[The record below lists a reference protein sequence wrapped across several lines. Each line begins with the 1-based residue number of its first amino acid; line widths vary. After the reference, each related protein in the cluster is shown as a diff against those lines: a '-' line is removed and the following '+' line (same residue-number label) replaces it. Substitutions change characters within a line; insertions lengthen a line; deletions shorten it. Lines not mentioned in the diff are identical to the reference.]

1 MSSQQLRHRHS
12 RPRQR
17 FLPIMVRSLPVL
29 AIVLGA
35 LLLAVQPLLA
45 RAATPG
51 DPVVIVAKI
60 DGTITPVMAR
70 YVERVIKRAE
80 RDQAAAIVLQM
91 DTPGGL
97 STAMDDIVRSILG
110 SEVPVVVYVAPRGA
124 RAASAGVF
132 ITYAAHIAA
141 MAPGTNIGS
150 ATPIF
155 MGEDGSAQDGSDTL
169 QRKVTNDAVSQIKN
183 LAQLRGRNAE
193 WAEKAVREAANIT
206 ADEAV
211 ALHVVDLLAPDL
223 PSLLEEIDGRTVQMA
238 SGTMT
243 LATRG
248 VTVRNLDMTIFEEFL
263 QLIADP
269 TIAYLLLSLGL
280 LGIWIELSNPGIT
293 LPGVAGAIA
302 LILGL
307 FALGTLSV
315 NWTGVLLI
323 ALAFVLLIVDLFV
336 PSLGL
341 LTIGGLV
348 SFVIG
353 SYLLFGDEAAP
364 GYEVSRTAI
373 WALTACLL
381 AFALFLGWSV
391 MRARL
396 RPPATGKESLVGQIG
411 EVRSPLAPS
420 GMVHIQGELWR
431 ATLEGAAPAEL
442 PVGSRVVVT
451 RVDGLRLV
459 VRPATDEDLQQVAG
473 GRRPATGDRR
483 EVISVREPA
492 SPAIARTE
500 GSTSAS

>member
-1 MSSQQLRHRHS
+1 DEIVKNEV
-12 RPRQR
+12 QR
-17 FLPIMVRSLPVL
+17 
-29 AIVLGA
+29 
-35 LLLAVQPLLA
+35 
-45 RAATPG
+45 
-51 DPVVIVAKI
+51 
-60 DGTITPVMAR
+60 
-70 YVERVIKRAE
+70 
-80 RDQAAAIVLQM
+80 
-91 DTPGGL
+91 
-97 STAMDDIVRSILG
+97 
-110 SEVPVVVYVAPRGA
+110 
-124 RAASAGVF
+124 
-132 ITYAAHIAA
+132 
-141 MAPGTNIGS
+141 
-150 ATPIF
+150 
-155 MGEDGSAQDGSDTL
+155 
-169 QRKVTNDAVSQIKN
+169 
-183 LAQLRGRNAE
+183 
-193 WAEKAVREAANIT
+193 NIT

-223 PSLLEEIDGRTVQMA
+223 PSLLAAIDGRTVQMA

-243 LATRG
+243 LATKDATIRTLKM
-248 VTVRNLDMTIFEEFL
+248 TVFEEFL

-293 LPGVAGAIA
+293 FPGVAGAIS

-323 ALAFVLLIVDLFV
+323 ALAFVLLILDLFV

-341 LTIGGLV
+341 LTIGGLI

-391 MRARL
+391 MRARF
-396 RPPATGKESLVGQIG
+396 RPPATGKETLTGQIG

-420 GMVHIQGELWR
+420 GMVRVQGELWR
-431 ATLEGAAPAEL
+431 ATLEEDSPPEL
-442 PVGSRVVVT
+442 PAGARVVVT

-459 VRPATDEDLQQVAG
+459 VRPATDEDLRKV
-473 GRRPATGDRR
+473 TGDKRR
-483 EVISVREPA
+483 
-492 SPAIARTE
+492 
-500 GSTSAS
+500 

>member
-1 MSSQQLRHRHS
+1 MSSHLLRRLIPGRCS
-12 RPRQR
+12 LTAVLRA
-17 FLPIMVRSLPVL
+17 LPELAVL
-29 AIVLGA
+29 LAA
-35 LLLAVQPLLA
+35 LLLVAQPLLTQ
-45 RAATPG
+45 AATG
-51 DPVVIVAKI
+51 SGRTVIVANI

-70 YVERVIKRAE
+70 YVERAIKRAE
-80 RDQAAAIVLQM
+80 RDQAAALVLQM

-97 STAMDDIVRSILG
+97 STAMDDIIRSILE

-155 MGEDGSAQDGSDTL
+155 LGEDGSAQDGSATL

-206 ADEAV
+206 ADEAA

-223 PSLLEEIDGRTVQMA
+223 PSLLAAIDGRTVQMA

-243 LATRG
+243 LATKDATTRALEM
-248 VTVRNLDMTIFEEFL
+248 TVFEEFL

-293 LPGVAGAIA
+293 LPGVAGAIS

-323 ALAFVLLIVDLFV
+323 ALAFVLLILDLFV

-391 MRARL
+391 MRARF
-396 RPPATGKESLVGQIG
+396 RPPATGKETLAGQIG

-420 GMVHIQGELWR
+420 GMVRVQGELWR
-431 ATLEGAAPAEL
+431 ATLEEGSPPEL
-442 PVGSRVVVT
+442 PVGAQVVVT

-459 VRPATDEDLQQVAG
+459 VRPATDEDLRQVTSDK
-473 GRRPATGDRR
+473 RRIIGDRR
-483 EVISVREPA
+483 EVVPVREPA
-492 SPAIARTE
+492 PAPIARTE
-500 GSTSAS
+500 GSPSAS